1 MITMPREGQPAEVVL
16 SKMKERREQDAR
28 WQDGRT
34 WSLVYDAGD
43 EITAFLQEAY
53 ALFFSENGLNPMAF
67 PSLRRFEAEVVA
79 MTAALAGGN
88 SQMIACG

>member
-1 MITMPREGQPAEVVL
+1 MITMPRQGQPAEAVL
-16 SKMKERREQDAR
+16 SRMRELCEQDAR

-53 ALFFSENGLNPMAF
+53 TLFFSENGLNPMAF
-67 PSLRRFEAEVVA
+67 PSLGRFEAERPCMA
-79 MTAALAGGN
+79 
-88 SQMIACG
+88 